1 MINTNYAEIP
11 IQECGEPLIDLSGYP
26 FLLEPTQ
33 FRKGFTKNP
42 QLWLR
47 QTMATK
53 LQNAQQDFLE
63 PKGLCFKIFDAW
75 RPRDVQNKVY
85 AACWNEISQK
95 NPEWNEADVDAAAA
109 QYVINGHEENRV
121 PPHTTGG
128 AVDLTLARSATG
140 EALDI
145 GSAYCEWTNRGP
157 GSPDAAPE
165 TVENHRL
172 LLIACQTAGLVQ
184 DRAQWWH
191 FDFGNQKWAAL
202 NGFGTAIYGE
212 VTEGMGF
219 LRKGAALGHGAA
231 LPYEMR

>member
-1 MINTNYAEIP
+1 MKNTNYAEIP
-11 IQECGEPLIDLSGYP
+11 IQECGEPLADLSTYP
-26 FLLEPTQ
+26 FVLEPVQ

-47 QTMATK
+47 QSMATK
-53 LQNAQQDFLE
+53 LQTAQRDFLE
-63 PKGLCFKIFDAW
+63 PRGLCFKILDAW

-85 AACWNEISQK
+85 AACWNALAQK
-95 NPEWNEADVDAAAA
+95 NPEWDEAQVDKAAGAF
-109 QYVINGHEENRV
+109 VINGYQEDLI

-128 AVDLTLARSATG
+128 AVDLTLASCETG
-140 EALDI
+140 QALNL
-145 GSAYCEWTNRGP
+145 GSNYCEWFESTQDSDTREG
-157 GSPDAAPE
+157 A
-165 TVENHRL
+165 ENLRL
-172 LLIACQTAGLVQ
+172 LLIACQSVGLVQ
-184 DRAQWWH
+184 DLAQWWH

-212 VTEGMGF
+212 VTESMGF